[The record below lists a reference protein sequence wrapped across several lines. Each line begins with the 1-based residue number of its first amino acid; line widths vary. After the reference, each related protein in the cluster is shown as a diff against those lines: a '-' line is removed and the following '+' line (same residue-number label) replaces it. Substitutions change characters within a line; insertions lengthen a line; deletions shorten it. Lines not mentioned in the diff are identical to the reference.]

1 MQRDLAALEKKV
13 KILSQECQRL
23 SKTYP
28 ESAAL
33 MRDKDREVV
42 TAWHT
47 LLNKSQAR
55 NSKLVEAEQLQR
67 YLNDFRDLRCE
78 VCGVLCIV
86 CATVQVCV

>member
-1 MQRDLAALEKKV
+1 M

-33 MRDKDREVV
+33 MREKDREVV
-42 TAWHT
+42 TAWQT
-47 LLNKSQAR
+47 LLNKSLAR

-78 VCGVLCIV
+78 VCGVWCLQLFECVYDV
-86 CATVQVCV
+86 CAGKRVMHSVG

>member
-33 MRDKDREVV
+33 MREKDREVV
-42 TAWHT
+42 TAWQT
-47 LLNKSQAR
+47 LLTKSQAR

-78 VCGVLCIV
+78 VCMMCGLGRGLC
-86 CATVQVCV
+86 TV